1 MSVPQRILWS
11 QVRIGLVVSL
21 VLTLGS
27 LAVFFIDETR
37 RAIDDRYTLY
47 FHTFTTQTLRPKA
60 PVWLAGQPVG
70 QVTSIRFEPPSRG
83 RGELLH
89 VELSINALVQPMIT
103 EGAAAQVITSGL
115 IGEAVVNIVPARE
128 AGASLPDLSNL
139 PTAAEIDPEQILGRL
154 RELSDSIRPVAERWR
169 RVLDVALDGPGT
181 VTRFVRRPSETRE
194 LVERFDRMSQTFEQM
209 SSVAAGFSSVF
220 ADPEVQAALERI
232 SPRLEQLASDFQAG
246 GGSVG
251 AFTRD
256 SAFATHL
263 DRMATTVTRINERL
277 ASGRGTLGR
286 LMHDR
291 ALATEL
297 TETRELLRGLR
308 AELQAGGGDRPPR

>member
-11 QVRIGLVVSL
+11 QLRIGLLVTL
-21 VLTLGS
+21 VLAIGS

-37 RAIDDRYTLY
+37 VAIDDRYTLY

-70 QVTSIRFEPPSRG
+70 QVTRIRFEPPSRG

-89 VELSINALVQPMIT
+89 VELSLAARAQPLIT

-128 AGASLPDLSNL
+128 AGAPLPDLSDL
-139 PTAAEIDPEQILGRL
+139 PTAAEIDPEQILSRL
-154 RELSDSIRPVAERWR
+154 RELSDSIGPVAEHWR
-169 RVLDVALDGPGT
+169 RVLDTALDGPGT
-181 VTRFVRRPSETRE
+181 LTRLIRRPSETRA
-194 LVERFDRMSQTFEQM
+194 LVERLDRMTQNLQRIGK
-209 SSVAAGFSSVF
+209 VVAGFSDLF

-232 SPRLEQLASDFQAG
+232 SPRLEQLAADWRRG
-246 GGSVG
+246 GGSAA

-256 SAFATHL
+256 SVLAIHL
-263 DRMATTVTRINERL
+263 DRMTLTVSRIEERL

-291 ALATEL
+291 ALATEF
-297 TETRELLRGLR
+297 TETREMLRGLR
-308 AELQAGGGDRPPR
+308 ADLRSAGRDRAPH